1 MELWDTLIVT
11 QDLYG
16 GQQYCENV
24 TQWSPT
30 LIKKRVLG
38 CEFCSEVNNTLPFW
52 KEVLLVSVH
61 VIVLFF
67 FFHFWIKR
75 QPSVH
80 HVPRRWSNVFLNA
93 FSVIFQT
100 FSNFKLESLPKYR
113 RLDSSVAIIMALIKG
128 WDEHLSCNILGW
140 YWQKVHIYLI
150 FFLV

>member
-67 FFHFWIKR
+67 F
-75 QPSVH
+75 P
-80 HVPRRWSNVFLNA
+80 FLNKKA
-93 FSVIFQT
+93 T
-100 FSNFKLESLPKYR
+100 FSSPCPK
-113 RLDSSVAIIMALIKG
+113 ALK
-128 WDEHLSCNILGW
+128 
-140 YWQKVHIYLI
+140 
-150 FFLV
+150 